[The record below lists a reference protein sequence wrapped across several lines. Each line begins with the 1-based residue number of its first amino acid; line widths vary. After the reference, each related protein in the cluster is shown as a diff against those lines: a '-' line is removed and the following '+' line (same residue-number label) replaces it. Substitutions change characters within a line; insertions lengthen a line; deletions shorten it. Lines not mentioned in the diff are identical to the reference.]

1 MYEKKV
7 NLNSQ
12 LTQLSEDQQK
22 KELEK
27 LLEKTGIEE
36 LDLGSNYLTQ
46 AAADIIVLIIRN
58 NPNLQRLNLS
68 NNDLRDGGIQRILDS
83 LRNNNGLVNLDIV
96 DNNIEG
102 EKTYMELA
110 ELIKNSGIKTLCIG
124 AKRIMGSSAGRH
136 TFFDKSYGEKLRKR
150 GEQLYHNTWWPQGYY
165 NTGFNECVWRDVDNI
180 LFALQD
186 RSERGN
192 PLDFCYLISSKRTIS
207 SIQRKYDENNQT
219 YFTYDRR
226 RDNIFSYTLEY
237 YKKDENNKA
246 ILQHLETQ
254 PEVITKP
261 YFNL

>member
-1 MYEKKV
+1 MKI
-7 NLNSQ
+7 NLNSKFA
-12 LTQLSEDQQK
+12 QLSEDQQGENFQ
-22 KELEK
+22 ELLYK
-27 LLEKTGIEE
+27 SNIEE
-36 LDLGSNYLTQ
+36 LDLGSNYLTED
-46 AAADIIVLIIRN
+46 AADIIILIIRK

-68 NNDLRDGGIQRILDS
+68 NNDLRDGGIQRILGA

-136 TFFDKSYGEKLRKR
+136 TFFDKSYGEQLKKC

-186 RSERGN
+186 RSKRGN
-192 PLDFCYLISSKRTIS
+192 PLDFCYLISSKRTTL
-207 SIQRKYDENNQT
+207 SIQRKYDENDQP
-219 YFTYDRR
+219 YFTHDKR
-226 RDNIFSYTLEY
+226 RDDIFSYTLES
-237 YKKDENNKA
+237 YKKDEGNKD
-246 ILQHLETQ
+246 ISQHLETQ
-254 PEVITKP
+254 PEVATKSCCI
-261 YFNL
+261 L